1 MSKRT
6 LEEAMREVNKKFK
19 SDVVRNGLVFDEV
32 KRIPFSSPRINY
44 MTYGGI
50 PVGRIIEFAGEEG
63 GGKTT
68 TALDLVGHA
77 QKLFPDKQV
86 LYVDIERTLD
96 AEWAQKLGVDVDSL
110 ILFSPDE
117 QTAEEIM
124 EAVKTIVETGDISLC
139 ILDSLAAMVSAQ
151 AYSKTIEDK
160 TYGGI
165 SMALTLF
172 SKEMIPVCA
181 RTGCAMIG
189 INQIR
194 EDMNSTYG
202 GTTTTGGR
210 AWRHNCSVRMEFRKS
225 DYIDDKGNAIPRNC
239 ENPTGH
245 LVKVSLIKSKVC
257 KLDRKV
263 GFYTLKYLSGI
274 DYISDIIDLA
284 IKAGFVNAAGAW
296 YSVMDYDDES
306 GVVSDKPAVMDG
318 QPLKFQGKARLHEF
332 LETNEDWREELN
344 ERIFT
349 HFS

>member
-1 MSKRT
+1 MSKQT

-19 SDVVRNGLVFDEV
+19 SDVLKKGISFNEVR
-32 KRIPFSSPRINY
+32 RIPFSSPRLNY
-44 MTYGGI
+44 MTYGGM

-68 TALDLVGHA
+68 TALDLVSNA

-96 AEWAQKLGVDVDSL
+96 AEWAQKLGVDIDSL

-139 ILDSLAAMVSAQ
+139 VLDSLAAMVSAQ
-151 AYSKTIEDK
+151 AYSKTIEDR

-181 RTGCAMIG
+181 RTGCMMIG

-225 DYIDDKGNAIPRNC
+225 DYIDERGNAIPRNC
-239 ENPTGH
+239 ENPIGH
-245 LVKVSLIKSKVC
+245 LVKVALVKSKVC

-263 GFYTLKYLSGI
+263 GFYTLKYLTGI

-284 IKAGFVNAAGAW
+284 IKAGLINAAGAW
-296 YSVMDYDDES
+296 YSIMEYDEES
-306 GVVSDKPAVMDG
+306 QTILDKIAMMNG
-318 QPLKFQGKARLHEF
+318 SSLKFQGKAKLHVF
-332 LETNEDWREELN
+332 LSENSDWTDELN
-344 ERIFT
+344 ERVLAF
-349 HFS
+349 FS

>member
-1 MSKRT
+1 MAGLS

-19 SDVVRNGLVFDEV
+19 SPVCQTGLKFDSV
-32 KRIPFSSPRINY
+32 SRIPFSSPRLNY

-68 TALDLVGHA
+68 TALDLVAHA

-86 LYVDIERTLD
+86 LYVDVERTLD
-96 AEWAQKLGVDVDSL
+96 AEWAQKLGVDIDSL

-124 EAVKTIVETGDISLC
+124 EATKTLIETGSISVC
-139 ILDSLAAMVSAQ
+139 VLDSLAAMVSAQ
-151 AYSKTIEDK
+151 AYSKTIEDR

-181 RTGCAMIG
+181 RTNCTLIG
-189 INQIR
+189 INQVR

-210 AWRHNCSVRMEFRKS
+210 AWRHNCSVRMTFQKS
-225 DYIDDKGNAIPRNC
+225 DYLDDKGNSIPRNS
-239 ENPTGH
+239 ENPVGH
-245 LVKVSLIKSKVC
+245 LVKVALVKSKVC

-263 GFYTLKYLSGI
+263 GFYTLKYLTGI
-274 DYISDIIDLA
+274 DYVSDIIDLA
-284 IKAGFVNAAGAW
+284 VKAGIINAAGAW
-296 YSVMDYDDES
+296 YSILEE
-306 GVVSDKPAVMDG
+306 DG
-318 QPLKFQGKARLHEF
+318 STALYEGAPLKFQGKAKLNQF
-332 LETNEDWREELN
+332 LVENADWTDEIN
-344 ERIFT
+344 ERVLAC
-349 HFS
+349 FS

>member
-1 MSKRT
+1 MAKLS

-19 SDVVRNGLVFDEV
+19 SDVCKQGLSFDDV
-32 KRIPFSSPRINY
+32 KRIPFSSPRLNY
-44 MTYGGI
+44 MTYGGM

-68 TALDLVGHA
+68 TALDLVAHA
-77 QKLFPDKQV
+77 QKMFPDKQV

-96 AEWAQKLGVDVDSL
+96 AEWAEKLGVDIDSL

-124 EAVKTIVETGDISLC
+124 EATKTIVETGSISLC
-139 ILDSLAAMVSAQ
+139 VLDSLAAMVSAQ
-151 AYSKTIEDK
+151 AYNKTIEDR

-172 SKEMIPVCA
+172 SKEMIPICA
-181 RTGCAMIG
+181 RTGCTMIG
-189 INQIR
+189 INQVR

-210 AWRHNCSVRMEFRKS
+210 AWRHNCSVRMTFQKS
-225 DYIDDKGNAIPRNC
+225 DYLDDKGNSIPRNS
-239 ENPTGH
+239 ENPVGH
-245 LVKVSLIKSKVC
+245 LVKVALVKSKVC

-263 GFYTLKYLSGI
+263 GFYTLKYLTGI

-284 IKAGFVNAAGAW
+284 IKAGIVNAAGAW
-296 YSVMDYDDES
+296 YSILDE
-306 GVVSDKPAVMDG
+306 DG
-318 QPLKFQGKARLHEF
+318 NVAKNEGNPLKFQGRANLHQFLADNSDWAEEINEQVLAR
-332 LETNEDWREELN
+332 
-344 ERIFT
+344 
-349 HFS
+349 FS

>member
-1 MSKRT
+1 MAKLS

-19 SDVVRNGLVFDEV
+19 SDVCKQGLSFDDV
-32 KRIPFSSPRINY
+32 KRIPFSSPRLNY
-44 MTYGGI
+44 MTYGGM

-68 TALDLVGHA
+68 TALDLVAHA
-77 QKLFPDKQV
+77 QKMFPDKQV

-96 AEWAQKLGVDVDSL
+96 AEWAEKLGVDIDSL

-124 EAVKTIVETGDISLC
+124 EATKTIVETGSISLC
-139 ILDSLAAMVSAQ
+139 VLDSLAAMVSAQ
-151 AYSKTIEDK
+151 AYNKTIEDR

-172 SKEMIPVCA
+172 SKEMIPICA
-181 RTGCAMIG
+181 RTGCTMIG
-189 INQIR
+189 INQVR

-210 AWRHNCSVRMEFRKS
+210 AWRHNCSVRMTFQKS
-225 DYIDDKGNAIPRNC
+225 DYLDDKGNSIPRNS
-239 ENPTGH
+239 ENPVGH
-245 LVKVSLIKSKVC
+245 LVKVALVKSKVC

-263 GFYTLKYLSGI
+263 GFYTLKYLTGI

-284 IKAGFVNAAGAW
+284 IKAGIVNSAGAW
-296 YSVMDYDDES
+296 YSILDE
-306 GVVSDKPAVMDG
+306 DG
-318 QPLKFQGKARLHEF
+318 NVAQNEGNPLKFQGRANLHQFLVDNSDWAEEINEQVLAR
-332 LETNEDWREELN
+332 
-344 ERIFT
+344 
-349 HFS
+349 FS

>member
-1 MSKRT
+1 MAKLS

-19 SDVVRNGLVFDEV
+19 SDVCKQGLSFDDV
-32 KRIPFSSPRINY
+32 KRIPFSSPRLNY
-44 MTYGGI
+44 MTYGGM

-68 TALDLVGHA
+68 TALDLVAHA
-77 QKLFPDKQV
+77 QKMFPDKQV

-96 AEWAQKLGVDVDSL
+96 AEWAEKLGVDIDSL

-124 EAVKTIVETGDISLC
+124 EATKTIVETGSISLC
-139 ILDSLAAMVSAQ
+139 VLDSLAAMVSAQ
-151 AYSKTIEDK
+151 AYNKTIEDR

-172 SKEMIPVCA
+172 SKEMIPICA
-181 RTGCAMIG
+181 RTGCTMIG
-189 INQIR
+189 INQVR

-210 AWRHNCSVRMEFRKS
+210 AWRHNCSVRMTFQKS
-225 DYIDDKGNAIPRNC
+225 DYLDDKGNSIPRNS
-239 ENPTGH
+239 ENPVGH
-245 LVKVSLIKSKVC
+245 LVKVALVKSKVC

-284 IKAGFVNAAGAW
+284 IKAGIVNAAGAW
-296 YSVMDYDDES
+296 YSILDE
-306 GVVSDKPAVMDG
+306 DG
-318 QPLKFQGKARLHEF
+318 NVAQNEGNPLKFQGRAKLHQFLVDNSDWAEEINEQVLAR
-332 LETNEDWREELN
+332 
-344 ERIFT
+344 
-349 HFS
+349 FS

>member
-1 MSKRT
+1 MAKLS

-19 SDVVRNGLVFDEV
+19 SDVCKQGLSFDDV
-32 KRIPFSSPRINY
+32 KRIPFSSPRLNY
-44 MTYGGI
+44 MTYGGM

-68 TALDLVGHA
+68 TALDLVAHA
-77 QKLFPDKQV
+77 QKMFPDKQV

-96 AEWAQKLGVDVDSL
+96 AEWAEKLGVDIDSL

-124 EAVKTIVETGDISLC
+124 EATKTIVETGSISLC
-139 ILDSLAAMVSAQ
+139 VLDSLAAMVSAQ
-151 AYSKTIEDK
+151 AYNKTIEDR

-172 SKEMIPVCA
+172 SKEMIPICA
-181 RTGCAMIG
+181 RTGCTMIG
-189 INQIR
+189 INQVR

-210 AWRHNCSVRMEFRKS
+210 AWRHNCSVRMTFQKS
-225 DYIDDKGNAIPRNC
+225 DYLDDKGNSIPRNS
-239 ENPTGH
+239 ENPVGH
-245 LVKVSLIKSKVC
+245 LVKVALVKSKVC

-263 GFYTLKYLSGI
+263 GFYTLKYLTGI

-284 IKAGFVNAAGAW
+284 IKAGLVNAAGAW
-296 YSVMDYDDES
+296 YSILDE
-306 GVVSDKPAVMDG
+306 DG
-318 QPLKFQGKARLHEF
+318 NVAKNEGNPLKFQGRANLHQFLVDNSDWAEEINEQVLAR
-332 LETNEDWREELN
+332 
-344 ERIFT
+344 
-349 HFS
+349 FS

>member
-1 MSKRT
+1 MANAS
-6 LEEAMREVNKKFK
+6 LQEVMKDLNKTCKASVCQEGLKFD
-19 SDVVRNGLVFDEV
+19 DVR
-32 KRIPFSSPRINY
+32 RIPFSSPRLNY

-50 PVGRIIEFAGEEG
+50 PIGRIIEFAGEEG

-68 TALDLVGHA
+68 TALDLVAHA
-77 QKLFPDKQV
+77 QKMFPDKQV
-86 LYVDIERTLD
+86 LYVDVERTLD

-124 EAVKTIVETGDISLC
+124 EWTKKLVETGDISLC
-139 ILDSLAAMVSAQ
+139 VLDSLAAMVSAQ
-151 AYSKTIEDK
+151 AYSKTIEDR

-172 SKEMIPVCA
+172 SKQMIPVCA
-181 RTGCAMIG
+181 RTGCTMIG
-189 INQIR
+189 INQVR
-194 EDMNSTYG
+194 DDMNSTYG

-210 AWRHNCSVRMEFRKS
+210 AWRHNCSVRMTFQKS
-225 DYIDDKGNAIPRNC
+225 DYLDDKGNSMPRAC
-239 ENPTGH
+239 ENPVGH
-245 LVKVSLIKSKVC
+245 LVKVALVKSKIC

-284 IKAGFVNAAGAW
+284 VKAGIINAAGAW
-296 YSVMDYDDES
+296 YSIVDEEGNVEQNE
-306 GVVSDKPAVMDG
+306 GVA
-318 QPLKFQGKARLHEF
+318 LKFQGKAKLHQF
-332 LETNEDWREELN
+332 LSEHADWADEINEQIL
-344 ERIFT
+344 T

>member
-1 MSKRT
+1 MAKLS

-19 SDVVRNGLVFDEV
+19 SDVCKQGLSFDDV
-32 KRIPFSSPRINY
+32 KRIPFSSPRLNY
-44 MTYGGI
+44 MTYGGM

-68 TALDLVGHA
+68 TALDLVAHA
-77 QKLFPDKQV
+77 QKMFPDKQV

-96 AEWAQKLGVDVDSL
+96 AEWAEKLGVDIDRL

-124 EAVKTIVETGDISLC
+124 EATKTIVETGSISLC
-139 ILDSLAAMVSAQ
+139 VLDSLAAMVSAQ
-151 AYSKTIEDK
+151 AYSKTIEDR

-181 RTGCAMIG
+181 RTGCTMIG
-189 INQIR
+189 INQVR

-210 AWRHNCSVRMEFRKS
+210 AWRHNCSVRMTFQKS
-225 DYIDDKGNAIPRNC
+225 DYLDDKGNSIPRNS
-239 ENPTGH
+239 ENPVGH
-245 LVKVSLIKSKVC
+245 LVKVALVKSKVC

-263 GFYTLKYLSGI
+263 GFYTLKYLTGI

-284 IKAGFVNAAGAW
+284 IKAGIVNAAGAW
-296 YSVMDYDDES
+296 YSILDEN
-306 GVVSDKPAVMDG
+306 GNVAQNEG
-318 QPLKFQGKARLHEF
+318 TALKFQGRAKLHSF
-332 LETNEDWREELN
+332 LSENSDWADEINEQVLAY
-344 ERIFT
+344 
-349 HFS
+349 FS

>member
-1 MSKRT
+1 MAKLS

-19 SDVVRNGLVFDEV
+19 SDVCKQGLSFDDV
-32 KRIPFSSPRINY
+32 KRIPFSSPRLNY
-44 MTYGGI
+44 MTYGGM

-68 TALDLVGHA
+68 TALDLVSHA
-77 QKLFPDKQV
+77 QKMFPDKQV

-96 AEWAQKLGVDVDSL
+96 AEWAEKLGVDIDRL

-124 EAVKTIVETGDISLC
+124 EATKTIVETGSISLC
-139 ILDSLAAMVSAQ
+139 VLDSLAAMVSAQ
-151 AYSKTIEDK
+151 AYSKTIEDR

-181 RTGCAMIG
+181 RTGCTMIG
-189 INQIR
+189 INQVR

-210 AWRHNCSVRMEFRKS
+210 AWRHNCSVRMTFQKS
-225 DYIDDKGNAIPRNC
+225 DYLDDKGNSIPRNS
-239 ENPTGH
+239 ENPVGH
-245 LVKVSLIKSKVC
+245 LVKVALVKSKVC

-263 GFYTLKYLSGI
+263 GFYTLKYLTGI

-284 IKAGFVNAAGAW
+284 IKAGIVNAAGAW
-296 YSVMDYDDES
+296 YSILDEN
-306 GVVSDKPAVMDG
+306 GNVAQNEG
-318 QPLKFQGKARLHEF
+318 TALKFQGRAKLHAF
-332 LETNEDWREELN
+332 LSENDDWADEINEQVLAY
-344 ERIFT
+344 
-349 HFS
+349 FS

>member
-1 MSKRT
+1 MAKLS

-19 SDVVRNGLVFDEV
+19 SDVCKQGLSFDDV
-32 KRIPFSSPRINY
+32 KRIPFSSPRLNY
-44 MTYGGI
+44 MTYGGM

-68 TALDLVGHA
+68 TALDLVAHA
-77 QKLFPDKQV
+77 QKMFPDKQV

-96 AEWAQKLGVDVDSL
+96 AEWAEKLGVDIDSL

-124 EAVKTIVETGDISLC
+124 EATKTIVETGSISLC
-139 ILDSLAAMVSAQ
+139 VLDSLAAMVSAQ
-151 AYSKTIEDK
+151 AYNKTIEDR

-172 SKEMIPVCA
+172 SKEMIPICA
-181 RTGCAMIG
+181 RTGCTMIG
-189 INQIR
+189 INQVR

-210 AWRHNCSVRMEFRKS
+210 AWRHNCSVRMTFQKS
-225 DYIDDKGNAIPRNC
+225 DYLDDKGNSIPRNS
-239 ENPTGH
+239 ENPVGH
-245 LVKVSLIKSKVC
+245 LVKVALVKSKVC

-263 GFYTLKYLSGI
+263 GFYTLKYLTGI

-296 YSVMDYDDES
+296 YSILDE
-306 GVVSDKPAVMDG
+306 DG
-318 QPLKFQGKARLHEF
+318 NVAKNEGNPLKFQGRANLHQFLVDNSDWAEEINEQVLAR
-332 LETNEDWREELN
+332 
-344 ERIFT
+344 
-349 HFS
+349 FS

>member
-1 MSKRT
+1 MAKLS

-19 SDVVRNGLVFDEV
+19 SDVCKQGLSFDDV
-32 KRIPFSSPRINY
+32 KRIPFSSPRLNY
-44 MTYGGI
+44 MTYGGM

-68 TALDLVGHA
+68 TALDLVAHA
-77 QKLFPDKQV
+77 QKMFPDKQV

-96 AEWAQKLGVDVDSL
+96 AEWAEKLGVDIDRL

-124 EAVKTIVETGDISLC
+124 EATKTIVETGSISLC
-139 ILDSLAAMVSAQ
+139 VLDSLAAMVSAQ
-151 AYSKTIEDK
+151 AYSKTIEDR

-181 RTGCAMIG
+181 RTGCTMIG
-189 INQIR
+189 INQVR

-210 AWRHNCSVRMEFRKS
+210 AWRHNCSVRMTFQKS
-225 DYIDDKGNAIPRNC
+225 DYLDDKGNSIPRNS
-239 ENPTGH
+239 ENPVGH
-245 LVKVSLIKSKVC
+245 LVKVALVKSKVC

-263 GFYTLKYLSGI
+263 GFYTLKYLTGI

-284 IKAGFVNAAGAW
+284 IKAGIVNAAGAW
-296 YSVMDYDDES
+296 YSILDEN
-306 GVVSDKPAVMDG
+306 GNVAQNEG
-318 QPLKFQGKARLHEF
+318 TALKFQGRAKLHAF
-332 LETNEDWREELN
+332 LSENDDWADEINEKVLAY
-344 ERIFT
+344 
-349 HFS
+349 FS